1 MPIGYWDGDKWWK
14 QLTCH
19 WRYQKWSVFFLAFRK
34 KCAFLWFVVDTD
46 TTYAITLESVLAGHE
61 NWVYAVHWQPSFSKG
76 KLIPSTLAVMLSV
89 VYTKYGHICLLCC
102 TCHRGLQKSLHF
114 VTDVLQVNM
123 CFGWM
128 CPNSNLMAQALSVA

>member
-1 MPIGYWDGDKWWK
+1 M
-14 QLTCH
+14 
-19 WRYQKWSVFFLAFRK
+19 
-34 KCAFLWFVVDTD
+34 VDTD

-89 VYTKYGHICLLCC
+89 VYTKYRHICLLCC
-102 TCHRGLQKSLHF
+102 TCHRGLQKSLNF

-123 CFGWM
+123 CFG
-128 CPNSNLMAQALSVA
+128 

>member
-1 MPIGYWDGDKWWK
+1 M
-14 QLTCH
+14 
-19 WRYQKWSVFFLAFRK
+19 
-34 KCAFLWFVVDTD
+34 VDTD

-89 VYTKYGHICLLCC
+89 VYTKYGHICCVALV
-102 TCHRGLQKSLHF
+102 TVDLQKSLHF

-123 CFGWM
+123 CFG
-128 CPNSNLMAQALSVA
+128 